1 MNNFIKIDFFSEALQ
16 KEISF
21 QSLHAG
27 ETLFKQNDEA
37 VALFVVETGRIKLV
51 RYTSEQQTSI
61 LEVVGIGEIL
71 GETALFSDT
80 YSSTAIADLASR
92 VIVYPKQPFLSVLR
106 KNPEIA
112 NNLIAM
118 LVKKNQFLKFRLE
131 LLNIRS
137 AHERVLFYI
146 RYLVKSSGKTAIELN
161 RSFKD
166 VANELNITPETLSR
180 ALLKLEQEGA
190 ITRRNR
196 TIVLNN

>member
-1 MNNFIKIDFFSEALQ
+1 M
-16 KEISF
+16 
-21 QSLHAG
+21 HAG

-51 RYTSEQQTSI
+51 RYANEQQTSI
-61 LEVVGIGEIL
+61 LEVVRSGEIL

-80 YSSTAIADLASR
+80 YSSTAIADIASR
-92 VIVYPKQPFLSVLR
+92 VIVYPKQLLLSVLR

-137 AHERVLFYI
+137 ARERVLFYI
-146 RYLVKSSGKTAIELN
+146 RYLVKSSGKTTINLD

-166 VANELNITPETLSR
+166 IANELSITPETLSR

-196 TIVLNN
+196 TLVLNNFSIFD